1 MTKNS
6 IDIVIPTMW
15 RHNQFTDYLK
25 RYQTYDNINHIYL
38 IDNDHTRCPKDL
50 SITDNTTRVWYGRN
64 IYVNPAWNEGYYRSR
79 ADILC
84 LLNDDIWV
92 ESEIFDYM
100 AELDFTDIDLI
111 GVHLRGSV
119 DNYHIV
125 EHPDRREE
133 LIKLNVNKTQPIGG
147 QSYAF
152 GVCMFIPR
160 NRYRVIPSLYQIWF
174 GDDYLIQ
181 RARNIYTLK
190 TSRIHGEISKTIV
203 EFDKDSD
210 VQRRIE
216 LDAHNAYRFNHFLN
230 GQNWDLVQQTIIK
243 SR

>member
-1 MTKNS
+1 MIKNS
-6 IDIVIPTMW
+6 IDVVIPTMW
-15 RHNQFTDYLK
+15 RHREFAEYLE
-25 RYQTYDNINHIYL
+25 RYQTYDNINHIYI
-38 IDNDHTRCPKDL
+38 IDNDHLRCPKHL
-50 SITDNTTRVWYGRN
+50 STTDNTTRVWYGRN

-92 ESEIFDYM
+92 ESAIFDYM
-100 AELDFTDIDLI
+100 SELDFSEIDLI

-125 EHPDRREE
+125 EHPDRQEE
-133 LIKLNVNKTQPIGG
+133 LIRLNVNKTQPIGG

-160 NRYRVIPSLYQIWF
+160 ARYRVIPSLYQIWF

-203 EFDKDSD
+203 EFDKASD

-230 GQNWDLVQQTIIK
+230 GRNWDLVQQTITK